1 MRVRFPLPT
10 LFDFDFEL
18 ELQSIYEIQSSGYF
32 MDKSYIKG
40 LRPVSLANKV
50 NPTVYKKIK
59 RSLPDNHCYHIESS
73 KLSGRVRLPSIKK

>member
-1 MRVRFPLPT
+1 
-10 LFDFDFEL
+10 
-18 ELQSIYEIQSSGYF
+18 

-59 RSLPDNHCYHIESS
+59 RSLHDNHCYHIESS
-73 KLSGRVRLPSIKK
+73 KLSGKVRLPSIKK